1 VDQGKSQP
9 RAGPAQRRRDW
20 LHASDLAPRTIRS
33 PFESVRN
40 WGFIT
45 SHARVLLA
53 VARNPELRIEG
64 IAEAARVTR
73 RSVYRILSDLV
84 EAGYLR
90 RSRNGTRN
98 LYQLDPELPLG
109 DPVVEA
115 QPVGDLLSLVER

>member
-1 VDQGKSQP
+1 MAQHKAQGGAVQST
-9 RAGPAQRRRDW
+9 RNW
-20 LHASDLAPRTIRS
+20 LHAADLGPHTGRS
-33 PFESVRN
+33 RLESFRN

-53 VARNPELRIEG
+53 VAKNPELRIEG

-73 RSVYRILSDLV
+73 RSVYRILTDLI

-90 RSRNGTRN
+90 RRRAGSRN
-98 LYQLDPELPLG
+98 LYELDPELPLG